1 MWHSVFHAHTMTA
14 QIISWKLGKHL
25 LFQLTQVSIFHCFK
39 FICWPTFSGTEEQV
53 IQQQCPTFLPMQFA
67 PRILS
72 PFHTSLH
79 DLGTIKHFCLCLLT
93 TSEITIIVSFVLE
106 NVLLLWNEWQT
117 VWTSWSP
124 TGSWNLK

>member
-39 FICWPTFSGTEEQV
+39 FIFWPTSSGTEEQV
-53 IQQQCPTFLPMQFA
+53 IQQQCPTFYACSLHQVFF
-67 PRILS
+67 S

-79 DLGTIKHFCLCLLT
+79 DLGTIKHFCLLT
-93 TSEITIIVSFVLE
+93 TSGITIIVSFVLE
-106 NVLLLWNEWQT
+106 NVLLLWNQWQT
-117 VWTSWSP
+117 VLKSWSP

>member
-39 FICWPTFSGTEEQV
+39 FIFWPTSSGTEEQV
-53 IQQQCPTFLPMQFA
+53 IQQQCPTFYPCSLHQVF
-67 PRILS
+67 
-72 PFHTSLH
+72 FHHFTQSLH
-79 DLGTIKHFCLCLLT
+79 DLGTIKHFCLLT
-93 TSEITIIVSFVLE
+93 ASGITIIVSFVLE
-106 NVLLLWNEWQT
+106 NVLLLWNQWQT
-117 VWTSWSP
+117 VLKSWSP